1 VRVVLLEGGWIVA
14 GVLFCLFGTRGA
26 AAGADAAGY
35 RPLDAQAYLLF
46 LLAPALLAFVWRW
59 PRAVLAATTV
69 LVATYLARDYPGGP
83 IYLVT
88 VTAAA
93 MLGWA
98 QPLRRALPVVAATSV
113 ALVAAAAVHVNG
125 ASVLASTLSLLTWS
139 LVPVIPWALTS
150 LVRINRASTRQA
162 AVQAHRHQI
171 DEERIRI
178 AREVHD
184 VVGHS
189 LAVISLQAGVALHV
203 GQRRP
208 EQTQVALQAI
218 ARSSRDALAELR
230 GTLAV
235 LRGEA
240 PALESGPGI
249 DDLAVLV
256 AEFTATGQHVH
267 LSVTDRPE
275 GLPASHELAVYRI
288 VQESLTNAARHAG
301 APPTLVVVACTAR
314 DVTVDVCD
322 EGPCG
327 TARDHATGSPSR
339 GSGLTGMH
347 ERCDALGGT
356 LEAGRR
362 REGGWRVHAVLPY
375 QVVGA

>member
-113 ALVAAAAVHVNG
+113 ALVAAAAVHFNG

-150 LVRINRASTRQA
+150 LVRINRASTRHA
-162 AVQAHRHQI
+162 AVQAHRHQV
-171 DEERIRI
+171 DEERMQI
-178 AREVHD
+178 ARELHD
-184 VVGHS
+184 VLGHS

-203 GQRRP
+203 EARRP
-208 EQTQVALQAI
+208 EQAHLALEAI
-218 ARSSRDALAELR
+218 VRSSREALTELR
-230 GTLAV
+230 GTLSV
-235 LRGEA
+235 LRGEDAPCA
-240 PALESGPGI
+240 PASGI
-249 DDLAVLV
+249 ADLPALV
-256 AEFTATGQHVH
+256 AGFTATGQDVR
-267 LSVTDRPE
+267 LSVTGGAD
-275 GLPASHELAVYRI
+275 GLPTAHEAAVYRI
-288 VQESLTNAARHAG
+288 VQESLTNTARHAG
-301 APPTLVVVACTAR
+301 AARTQVSVARTAEA
-314 DVTVDVCD
+314 VTVEVCD
-322 EGPCG
+322 AGAGAGAPG
-327 TARDHATGSPSR
+327 QAPSH
-339 GSGLTGMH
+339 GSGLVGMR
-347 ERCDALGGT
+347 ERCSALGGT
-356 LEAGRR
+356 LHAGPR
-362 REGGWRVHAVLPY
+362 REGGWRVHAELPY